1 MTRNGKAT
9 VRQAGDAVL
18 PYALSAKE
26 NAARYAHQAR
36 AYVAPRASR
45 AATHARHRYEAQLV
59 PRIEQARQ
67 AAGPAREK
75 AALRSA
81 AAVAA
86 LRGDLTAEEIRHTA
100 RRRRRRTR
108 NGRLVRRL
116 GLMGL
121 LAGGAVAAWKWW
133 SAQTDHDW
141 LVEPSPATEI
151 PTEPEEQALG

>member
-1 MTRNGKAT
+1 M
-9 VRQAGDAVL
+9 
-18 PYALSAKE
+18 
-26 NAARYAHQAR
+26 
-36 AYVAPRASR
+36 
-45 AATHARHRYEAQLV
+45 
-59 PRIEQARQ
+59 EQARQ

-100 RRRRRRTR
+100 RRRRRKAR

-121 LAGGAVAAWKWW
+121 VAGGALVAWKWW
-133 SAQTDHDW
+133 SAQTDPDW